1 MEDNLKDL
9 ASAKIDEVDMDGVA
23 GGDTDFWQEKYEKY
37 NDDVNVPY
45 VKWAGG
51 DSCNP
56 KLDDIIENFKDPT
69 SHSDL
74 RGKPWKR
81 TGRN

>member
-23 GGDTDFWQEKYEKY
+23 GGDTNFWQEKYEKY

-69 SHSDL
+69 S
-74 RGKPWKR
+74 
-81 TGRN
+81 N

>member
-69 SHSDL
+69 S
-74 RGKPWKR
+74 
-81 TGRN
+81 N

>member
-23 GGDTDFWQEKYEKY
+23 GGDNEYWQEKYEKY

-69 SHSDL
+69 S
-74 RGKPWKR
+74 
-81 TGRN
+81 N

>member
-23 GGDTDFWQEKYEKY
+23 GGDTDFWQERYEKY

-69 SHSDL
+69 S
-74 RGKPWKR
+74 
-81 TGRN
+81 N

>member
-51 DSCNP
+51 DSCNQ
-56 KLDDIIENFKDPT
+56 KMDD
-69 SHSDL
+69 DL
-74 RGKPWKR
+74 KNWGITNQK
-81 TGRN
+81 